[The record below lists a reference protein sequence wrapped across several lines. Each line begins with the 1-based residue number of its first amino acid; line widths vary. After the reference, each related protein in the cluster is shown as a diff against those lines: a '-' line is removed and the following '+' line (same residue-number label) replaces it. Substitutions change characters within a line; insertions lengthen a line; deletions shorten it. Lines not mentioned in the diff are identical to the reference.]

1 MEKSG
6 KLDALRARQRIANSL
21 LEGDLDAAEELCS
34 QVLAIW
40 PNDVTALNYKGI
52 LFLKKD
58 RPQDAIDLFKAA
70 LKLAPE
76 AIEPRQCLGEAFEAL
91 GQLDEAI
98 IHYKAAL
105 SNSASLQLINDL
117 GKRNNIAD
125 ISLEG
130 AALPYLNLAFSF
142 TGEDLALR
150 KLFFWEKL
158 TSGKMGFYVDVGC
171 FHPFGMSSTYLFYC
185 YGWRGLCIDAN
196 PKVQLN
202 FEVHRPRDEFVLS
215 AVSDTERSVYFAEH
229 KTNKAE
235 NKVGNSQNSFN
246 DDYEKPVQLSARPL
260 VDILDETVA
269 VDTFIDF
276 MSIDVEGHEPE
287 VIESNDWNKYR
298 PRVLVVEDHDFRID
312 NLRGTRTISL
322 LLDAGYKVNS
332 ALWPNVYLVDSTE
345 A

>member
-1 MEKSG
+1 MEKSA
-6 KLDALRARQRIANSL
+6 KLDALRAKQRIANSL
-21 LEGDLDAAEELCS
+21 LQGNFDIAEELCS

-40 PNDVTALNYKGI
+40 PNDITALNYKGI
-52 LFLKKD
+52 VFLKKD
-58 RPQDAIDLFKAA
+58 RPQDAIDLFMAA
-70 LKLAPE
+70 IQIDPN

-98 IHYKAAL
+98 RHYKVAL
-105 SNSASLQLINDL
+105 SNSASSQLINDL

-125 ISLEG
+125 ISLQG
-130 AALPYLNLAFSF
+130 VDLPYLNLAFSF

-158 TSGKMGFYVDVGC
+158 SSGKVGFYIDVGC

-185 YGWRGLCIDAN
+185 YGWHGVCIDAN
-196 PKVQLN
+196 SKVQLN
-202 FEVHRPRDEFVLS
+202 FETHRARDKFVLS
-215 AVSDTERSVYFAEH
+215 AVSNTERSIFFAEH

-235 NKVGNSQNSFN
+235 NKVSYKPNLFDNN
-246 DDYEKPVQLSARPL
+246 YETPVELSARPL

-269 VDTFIDF
+269 TDTFIDF
-276 MSIDVEGHEPE
+276 MSIDVEGHESE
-287 VIESNDWNKYR
+287 VIESNDWDKYR
-298 PRVLVVEDHDFRID
+298 PRVVVVEDHDFRID

-332 ALWPNVYLVDSTE
+332 ALWPNVYLVDSSE